1 MEKQLLTAFV
11 ISINLKKLSNNSI
24 LVTENSEQT
33 EPDRQWIKLTHEKQH
48 EQKVQLLKETIR
60 FSNEKFTQLSHSLTL
75 KFFIECNNLCPIKH
89 SLKNFMVNKL
99 IADIGIPFHISESI
113 ATIWSQAAQWCVE
126 WHVAPYSLSEAN
138 RFLTHL
144 AKNLFHKKFISS
156 DANEAIE
163 ASLDSYCIA
172 LIVDELGNTTNP
184 LSTFCKNPVAWLRK
198 FENRSNLRA
207 VLVDELANSLQIALG
222 LHISTCQAI
231 STAWSTTINLARQ
244 SRQWKN
250 SAELDRL
257 LAAVLAPQMEN
268 CMQEEFA
275 QRIVPEHDQEKLSH
289 WIAYVKNQA
298 DQIDSAKSGHKRPP
312 SGDPEG
318 APPTKEA
325 RA

>member
-11 ISINLKKLSNNSI
+11 LSNNLKKLSNNTN
-24 LVTENSEQT
+24 LVIENSEHT
-33 EPDRQWIKLTHEKQH
+33 ELDQQWIKLTHDKQY
-48 EQKVQLLKETIR
+48 EQKAELLKETIR
-60 FSNEKFTQLSHSLTL
+60 FTNEKFTQLRHSLTL
-75 KFFIECNNLCPIKH
+75 KFFIDCNNLCPIKH
-89 SLKNFMVNKL
+89 SLKNFITNKL

-113 ATIWSQAAQWCVE
+113 AAIWSQAAQWCVD
-126 WHVAPYSLSEAN
+126 WHVAPHSLSEAN

-144 AKNLFHKKFISS
+144 AKNLFHKKFTSS
-156 DANEAIE
+156 DANQVTE
-163 ASLDSYCIA
+163 ASLDSHCIA

-207 VLVDELANSLQIALG
+207 VLVDELANSLQIELG

-268 CMQEEFA
+268 CITDEFA
-275 QRIVPEHDQEKLSH
+275 QRIVPELYQEKLSQ
-289 WIAYVKNQA
+289 WITNVKNLATQVN
-298 DQIDSAKSGHKRPP
+298 SLLRGHKRPP

-318 APPTKEA
+318 TPPAKEA
-325 RA
+325 RV